1 MALQSSGAIS
11 LSQIQS
17 EFGGSNPISLSEY
30 YQNASPDLVT
40 SNNTGV
46 PNTGNPISMS
56 NFYGTVKGTS
66 VYFEIIGA
74 GAGGGAG
81 DGSPGLG
88 SDGGDSTITYTVAG
102 AGSSTTITSDGG
114 TAYSG
119 KQTGWG
125 DGSRSYYGAGG
136 AGGAN
141 SDSNNQTSG
150 YSPAAT
156 SYGAGGGGGGAHT
169 FAERNGGIGGGAGG
183 TNGTA
188 YTVSAWNSGSTLT
201 RYEGTPTTNTILM
214 EPGSTVTIVIGTGG
228 AGASGNTSGAKGADG
243 YCKLTVGGT
252 DYEYTATGSH
262 TFTVP
267 S

>member
-1 MALQSSGAIS
+1 MALQSSGAIK
-11 LSQIQS
+11 LSEIQT
-17 EFGGSNPISLSEY
+17 EFGGSDPISLSEY
-30 YQNASPDLVT
+30 YQNADPDLVT

-56 NFYGTVKGTS
+56 DFYDTVKGTS

-81 DGSPGLG
+81 DGSAGLG

-102 AGSSTTITSDGG
+102 GSQTTIISNGG
-114 TAYSG
+114 TRYTG

-125 DGSRSYYGAGG
+125 KGSNSYYGSGG

-150 YSPAAT
+150 YSPAST

-183 TNGTA
+183 TNGTS
-188 YTVSAWNSGSTLT
+188 YTVTAWNSSSTLT
-201 RYEGTPTTNTILM
+201 RYVGMPTTDTILM
-214 EPGSTVTIVIGTGG
+214 EPASTVTIVIGTGG
-228 AGASGNTSGAKGADG
+228 AGASGNTSGARGAHG
-243 YCKLTVGGT
+243 YCKLTVNGT
-252 DYEYTATGSH
+252 DYEYTSTGTH